1 MGKEKKKSL
10 GIKTT
15 RYFTKTCTKCKFEY
29 PNWFTNCPKCGAAW
43 DSVEAEK
50 TTDAKEALKK
60 TIKIIV
66 KITEEDF
73 NNTLER
79 VKLIFSADQGRSWYQ
94 MEMENQLDFFIAEI
108 TDVPVGSNIIYYIEV
123 ILIHGE
129 QIIENNEGN
138 YFHYKVGV
146 PIEDLEKDQ
155 QISKGKIVNH
165 AKKLLNKAVNEYDE
179 VLEDFTISKTQIT
192 NDLVQKPPKPQPE
205 YFKPKLE
212 SNANSKKEKIDNSTG
227 ISQIFI
233 NKPSMQPSQHPK
245 EYSVEDNITI
255 FGKLQ
260 TKIDPDLKIC
270 PHCNSKIKKIWST
283 CPICGKNL

>member
-50 TTDAKEALKK
+50 TTGAKEALKK
-60 TIKIIV
+60 TIKIVV
-66 KITEEDF
+66 KITEEEF

-108 TDVPVGSNIIYYIEV
+108 TDVPVGSDIIYYIEV

-212 SNANSKKEKIDNSTG
+212 SKANSKKEKIDNSTG

>member
-50 TTDAKEALKK
+50 TTAAMDTLKK

-108 TDVPVGSNIIYYIEV
+108 TDVPVGSVIIYYIEV

-138 YFHYKVGV
+138 YFHYEVGV
-146 PIEDLEKDQ
+146 PIEDLEKEQ

-165 AKKLLNKAVNEYDE
+165 AKKQLNKAVNEYNE

-192 NDLVQKPPKPQPE
+192 NDLNQKPPKPQPE
-205 YFKPKLE
+205 YFKPKSE
-212 SNANSKKEKIDNSTG
+212 SNAYSKKEMIDNSTG

-233 NKPSMQPSQHPK
+233 HKPSMQPSQHPK
-245 EYSVEDNITI
+245 EYSAEDSITI
-255 FGKLQ
+255 FGRLQ
-260 TKIDPDLKIC
+260 TKIDPNLKIC

-283 CPICGKNL
+283 CPICGKNI

>member
-1 MGKEKKKSL
+1 MGKGKKKSL

-15 RYFTKTCTKCKFEY
+15 RYFTKTCTKCKVEY

-50 TTDAKEALKK
+50 TTGAKEELKK
-60 TIKIIV
+60 TIKIVV

-94 MEMENQLDFFIAEI
+94 MEMANQLDFFIAEI
-108 TDVPVGSNIIYYIEV
+108 TDVPVGSDIIYYIEV

-165 AKKLLNKAVNEYDE
+165 AKKQLNKAVNEYNE
-179 VLEDFTISKTQIT
+179 GLEDFTISKTQIT
-192 NDLVQKPPKPQPE
+192 NDLVQKPTKPQPE
-205 YFKPKLE
+205 YFKPKSE
-212 SNANSKKEKIDNSTG
+212 SNANSKKETIDNSTG

-245 EYSVEDNITI
+245 EYSAEDNITI

-283 CPICGKNL
+283 CPICGKDL